1 MSAMEFKLTCA
12 YSGCS
17 AAIYFIIQAIFKFNP
32 LYSGVFPQLWYNMET
47 TILFLVTYR
56 SVLMFRK
63 FEAKMQKGSV
73 AQVNLHYY
81 ALLNM
86 GMAAALFWDSF
97 FGFGF
102 NADIFTEARV
112 INRNVFLQ
120 DFFIRMFT
128 ITHVL
133 EYIFIIGVMFPP
145 SGAKQNAY
153 KKEKDSSKQGGSKRE
168 SQPRT
173 LAAGRKARQSQ
184 QSGNRASSVASGTEV
199 NSPVGKDSVVQINSV
214 RAPSTQGV
222 PEVETA

>member
-1 MSAMEFKLTCA
+1 MEFKLTCA

-17 AAIYFIIQAIFKFNP
+17 AAIYFIIQAIFRFNP

-56 SVLMFRK
+56 SVLMFRN

-86 GMAAALFWDSF
+86 GMAAALFGDSF

-133 EYIFIIGVMFPP
+133 EYVFIIGVMFPP
-145 SGAKQNAY
+145 PGAKQNAY
-153 KKEKDSSKQGGSKRE
+153 KKDKDSSKQGTSGSKCD

-173 LAAGRKARQSQ
+173 GAAGRKAR

-199 NSPVGKDSVVQINSV
+199 NSPAGKDSVVQI

-222 PEVETA
+222 PEVETV